1 MSLLS
6 KDELKTFIETSQKPC
21 VSIYMPVQKAGPEV
35 RQNPIRFKNLV
46 REAEKRLDE
55 MGIDHQ
61 EAMEWFR
68 QVHDLDTGDFWE
80 HQDGGLAIFISP
92 NLFRSYSFPWE
103 VQELVVVNNYF
114 HIKPLLHLIENDGQ
128 FYLLTLNQKDVKF
141 FEATRFSIQEVEVEN
156 MPKSLEEALQY
167 DETAKEGQIRI
178 ATSRGGTANS
188 FQQPGSFHG
197 QGSPDRDKHQEDIR
211 QFFYLIDAALHEK
224 LRDQK
229 APLVVAGVEYLHP
242 IYKEANTYPHLTE
255 KGIPEN
261 LETVKEL
268 HSEAWKIVE
277 PLFEKVQKEAME
289 HYKELAGSDTGKA
302 SHDLKEIVSSA
313 YFQRV
318 DSLFVPVGQQLWG
331 HFDPET
337 MTVDLHREPEADDED
352 LLDFAAIHTLLN
364 GGKVYAMEP
373 ENVPDKPVAAIFRY

>member
-21 VSIYMPVQKAGPEV
+21 ISIYMPVQKAGPEV

-46 REAEKRLDE
+46 REVEKRLDE
-55 MGIDHQ
+55 MGIDRQ
-61 EAMEWFR
+61 EAMQWFQ
-68 QVHDLDTGDFWE
+68 QVLDLDTSDFWE
-80 HQDGGLAIFISP
+80 HQDQGLAIFISP
-92 NLFRSYSFPWE
+92 NLFRSYSLPWE

-114 HIKPLLHLIENDGQ
+114 HIKPLLQLIENDGK
-128 FYLLTLNQKDVKF
+128 FYLLTLTQKDVKF
-141 FEATRFSIQEVEVEN
+141 FEATRFSIKEVEVEN

-224 LRDQK
+224 LQNQK
-229 APLVVAGVEYLHP
+229 VPLVVAGVEYLHP
-242 IYKEANTYPHLTE
+242 IYKEANTYPHLVKE
-255 KGIPEN
+255 GIPEN
-261 LETVKEL
+261 LQSLKEL
-268 HSEAWKIVE
+268 HEEACKIVQ
-277 PLFEKVQKEAME
+277 PLFEQVQKEAME
-289 HYKELAGSDTGKA
+289 HYKELAGSETGKA
-302 SHDLKEIVSSA
+302 SHDVKEIVSSA

-318 DSLFVPVGQQLWG
+318 DALFVPVGQQVWG

-337 MTVDLHREPEADDED
+337 MTVDLHGEPEGDDED

-364 GGKVYAMEP
+364 GGKVYAVEP
-373 ENVPDKPVAAIFRY
+373 ENVPDTPVAAIFRY